1 MGYDLRK
8 LRFFLFLNWSLFD
21 IMIESRKFK
30 LTNDFISII
39 FRMQWIPE
47 KLSTFYWWGFN
58 QTKQCEENVFDSW
71 TIEIHFIP
79 TNKTRVYF
87 MIFFLQFRFQ
97 MKYGR
102 FIWRLGVTMP
112 TDEMRANNLQW
123 PSNSVGWT
131 RNNNLSWMFAYR
143 CEMSSKKW
151 MKNRYSNI

>member
-8 LRFFLFLNWSLFD
+8 LRFCLFLNWSLFD

-39 FRMQWIPE
+39 FRIQWIPE

-71 TIEIHFIP
+71 IIEIHFIP

-87 MIFFLQFRFQ
+87 MILSCRISSVSDIVLKYFKILLHKNSTNDFRWFFWYSFEILPFH
-97 MKYGR
+97 
-102 FIWRLGVTMP
+102 VT
-112 TDEMRANNLQW
+112 A
-123 PSNSVGWT
+123 
-131 RNNNLSWMFAYR
+131 R
-143 CEMSSKKW
+143 CENA
-151 MKNRYSNI
+151 NRWNACQ